1 MKVSDIMTRELVT
14 VKPDD
19 TILDTAKLMR
29 HHNIGCIPVV
39 ERENKVLGVIT
50 DRDIV
55 INMAKY
61 NSDPANTCAKE
72 IASDVVYQI
81 KPDVDIKYALDMMQK
96 QRIRRL
102 TVIENDHLVGMLSLG
117 DIAVHTNF
125 NMEVGDT
132 LIEISKP
139 SHVENVW
146 LSRFWKIYYFS

>member
-1 MKVSDIMTRELVT
+1 MKVSDIMTKELIV
-14 VKPDD
+14 VNPDD
-19 TILDTAKLMR
+19 TILETAKLMK

-39 ERENKVLGVIT
+39 EKGNKVLGVIT

-55 INMAKY
+55 MNMAKF

-72 IASDVVYQI
+72 IASDVVYRI
-81 KPDVDIKYALDMMQK
+81 KPDADIKYALDMMQK

-102 TVIENDHLVGMLSLG
+102 AVIENEQLVGMLSIG
-117 DIAVHTNF
+117 DIAVRTSF

-139 SHVENVW
+139 SHVENV
-146 LSRFWKIYYFS
+146 

>member
-1 MKVSDIMTRELVT
+1 MKVSDIMTKELV
-14 VKPDD
+14 VVNPND
-19 TILDTAKLMR
+19 TILETAKLMR
-29 HHNIGCIPVV
+29 HHNIGCVPVV
-39 ERENKVLGVIT
+39 EKGNKVLGVIT

-55 INMAKY
+55 MNMAKF
-61 NSDPANTCAKE
+61 NSDPANTCVKE

-102 TVIENDHLVGMLSLG
+102 TVIENDHLVGMLSIG
-117 DIAVHTNF
+117 DIAVRTKS

-139 SHVENVW
+139 SHVEN
-146 LSRFWKIYYFS
+146 I

>member
-1 MKVSDIMTRELVT
+1 MKVSDIMTKELV
-14 VKPDD
+14 VANPND
-19 TILDTAKLMR
+19 TILETAKMMR
-29 HHNIGCIPVV
+29 EHNIGCVPVV
-39 ERENKVLGVIT
+39 EKGYKVIGVIT

-55 INMAKY
+55 MNMAKY

-81 KPDVDIKYALDMMQK
+81 KPDVDVKYALDLMQK

-102 TVIENDHLVGMLSLG
+102 TVIENEHLVGMLSIG
-117 DIAVHTNF
+117 DIAVRTKF

-139 SHVENVW
+139 SKVEN
-146 LSRFWKIYYFS
+146 I